1 MMRYRTL
8 GTPRESC
15 CCLPTPYRI
24 PNAVAGM
31 AFNFSI
37 VDVVHRSTTAANAGN
52 AEQGTE
58 RRGNPL
64 FGFALPRYSHAT

>member
-24 PNAVAGM
+24 PQPVAGL
-31 AFNFSI
+31 AFNFSLI
-37 VDVVHRSTTAANAGN
+37 ELPEARQKVATPPQPEAAA
-52 AEQGTE
+52 TE
-58 RRGNPL
+58 RSL
-64 FGFALPRYSHAT
+64 FSFGMQRYSAAT

>member
-24 PNAVAGM
+24 PKAVAGM
-31 AFNFSI
+31 AFNFSL
-37 VDVVHRSTTAANAGN
+37 VEVGQKHPRPAGAPDVPH
-52 AEQGTE
+52 GTE
-58 RRGNPL
+58 RRANPL